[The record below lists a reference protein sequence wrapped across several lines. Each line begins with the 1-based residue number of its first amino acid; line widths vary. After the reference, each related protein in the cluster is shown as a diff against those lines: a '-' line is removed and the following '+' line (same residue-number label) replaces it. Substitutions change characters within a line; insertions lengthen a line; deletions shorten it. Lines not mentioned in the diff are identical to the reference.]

1 MTKNLNELMDK
12 IHQNA
17 VAKGF
22 WDKEP
27 NLGEK
32 LMLIVTELAEA
43 LEVHRK
49 KGGVIMLPSEGSK
62 LSLERLPDE
71 FFPETFSIQVK
82 DTFPDEMADALIRI
96 LDLCGK
102 LNIDIAWHVEQKMRY
117 NATRPRL
124 HGKAY

>member
-22 WDKEP
+22 WERDP

-49 KGGVIMLPSEGSK
+49 KGGVIVLPSEGSK

>member
-22 WDKEP
+22 WERDP